1 MFPVLWLTAAIAFAG
16 DDPVAQAPV
25 DPAKLLAEVI
35 GASKE
40 NSRRSINWLGQED
53 IRRYD
58 LRRKRKRV
66 SWVTYEASKVE
77 GENYYRVVRRNGK
90 PLPKEEAR
98 REQLKLE
105 RTAALRRSGEKKD
118 RIPDNRFSMSL
129 RHVIDHHELKYVGAD
144 TYGGRKIWII
154 DTRIYHVAP
163 LPSGPGDIALAGDGT
178 FWVDQETK
186 LLLMQEIRVT
196 REWERWNPGSLVR
209 YELEWN
215 GEVMLPRRILVRN
228 ETAASESEQLYSD
241 YRKFGSDST
250 IRFDSS
256 AADSKP
262 LH

>member
-1 MFPVLWLTAAIAFAG
+1 MLQVLWLTFAMAQGGGDPAAQG
-16 DDPVAQAPV
+16 PV
-25 DPAKLLAEVI
+25 DPARLLLEVI
-35 GASKE
+35 DASKE
-40 NSRRSINWLGQED
+40 NSRRSVNWLGQED

-58 LRRKRKRV
+58 LRRRRKRV

-90 PLPKEEAR
+90 PLSKEEAR
-98 REQLKLE
+98 REQSKLE
-105 RTAALRRSGEKKD
+105 RTASRRRSGKKKD
-118 RIPDNRFSMSL
+118 DVSDTRFSMSL
-129 RHVIDHHELKYVGAD
+129 RHVVDHHELKYVGAD

-154 DTRIYHVAP
+154 DSKIYFAAP

-178 FWVDQETK
+178 FWVDQETR

-196 REWERWNPGSLVR
+196 REWERWNPGALVR

-228 ETAASESEQLYSD
+228 ETAASESEQIYSN

-250 IRFDSS
+250 IQFDSTP
-256 AADSKP
+256 ANSKP